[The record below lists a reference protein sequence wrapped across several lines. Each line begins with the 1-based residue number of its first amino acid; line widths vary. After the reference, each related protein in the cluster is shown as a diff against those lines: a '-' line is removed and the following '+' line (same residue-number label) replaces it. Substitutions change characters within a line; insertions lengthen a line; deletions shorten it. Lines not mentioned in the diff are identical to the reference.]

1 MMWAKTLSTCKDPSD
16 YAYCVCEVY
25 STGYSQPN
33 RKQISVELLEKGIA
47 RADCSSMVSWVLY
60 MGGFLPECPWF
71 YTAIE
76 RDYLKERGWREL
88 ESGMFAPERNDVLW
102 REGHTALYIGH
113 GLVAE
118 LVHDENWDAGWEG
131 EQAGD
136 QTGDESRLIQFKG
149 YDWEYILRAPDDVR
163 NPEEKDEEKGECEMT
178 FIFRPNGDEKQP
190 LMFYDGGWISPLESE
205 AERDAVVEA
214 YRKATGRDIP
224 MFEIG
229 TPDAPYGTEFMKV
242 VQRKW
247 HFVTLLDE
255 IKDLLVKVA
264 NKVGAW

>member
-1 MMWAKTLSTCKDPSD
+1 MWAKTLSTCKDPSD

-33 RKQISVELLEKGIA
+33 RKQISVELLEQNIA

-60 MGGFLPECPWF
+60 MGGFLKECPWF

-88 ESGMFAPERNDVLW
+88 ESGVFPPERNDVLW
-102 REGHTALYIGH
+102 REGHTAIYIGN

-118 LVHDENWDAGWEG
+118 LIHDENWDAGWEG

-163 NPEEKDEEKGECEMT
+163 NHEEKDEEEGDSEMT

-190 LMFYDGGWISPLESE
+190 LMFYDGGWISPLESD
-205 AERDAVVEA
+205 AEKDSVAEA

-247 HFVTLLDE
+247 HFGTLLDE

-264 NKVGAW
+264 NKVGVW